1 MKQTFIGFTLVLL
14 LSLQGCSNKTPQ
26 ASSDEKNIAPETT
39 ANASSQTLQRY
50 GIKSGTIIYKAP
62 MEMKQSLYFD
72 DFGKRE
78 VLISEMSMTGMNFKD
93 IEIHKD
99 GFIYKYKAGEKT
111 GTKLRWNIQDQ
122 NYDKLDPEMA
132 KQFKLKDMGTDEMA
146 GKKCKKFSMEVGGSP
161 VYAWIW
167 NGISVKTVTNMMGKE
182 FVIEA
187 IKIDEGPVPQ
197 ELFEVPAD
205 ITFTETN

>member
-1 MKQTFIGFTLVLL
+1 MKQLLFFLSGMLLVIGT
-14 LSLQGCSNKTPQ
+14 GCKSGVKSDSSNEN
-26 ASSDEKNIAPETT
+26 ASAPATAET
-39 ANASSQTLQRY
+39 ASSQPAQRY
-50 GIKSGTIIYKAP
+50 GIKSGTIVYKAP
-62 MEMKQSLYFD
+62 MEMKQTLYFD

-78 VLISEMSMTGMNFKD
+78 VLISEMSMAGMSFKD

-111 GTKLRWNIQDQ
+111 GTKLHWNVQDQ
-122 NYDKLDPEMA
+122 NYDKLDPDMA
-132 KQFKLKDMGTDEMA
+132 KQFKLKDLGTEEMV

-167 NGISVKTVTNMMGKE
+167 NGISIKTVTNMMGKE

-187 IKIDEGPVPQ
+187 IKIDEGQVPQ

-205 ITFTETN
+205 ITFSEMN